1 MELEP
6 RQRNALII
14 GALVG
19 AVLGAGAGWLLVQ
32 QAEEAEASD
41 EPRKPIGP
49 GDVLKITNSAAA
61 LLRQLAELRL
71 RM

>member
-14 GALVG
+14 GALIG
-19 AVLGAGAGWLLVQ
+19 AILGAGAGWLLIQ
-32 QAEEAEASD
+32 SAEETPD
-41 EPRKPIGP
+41 EIRKPIGP
-49 GDVLKITNSAAA
+49 GDVLKITNSAAG
-61 LLRQLAELRL
+61 LLRQLAELRQ

>member
-32 QAEEAEASD
+32 QAEEATG

-49 GDVLKITNSAAA
+49 GDVLKITNSAAG
-61 LLRQLAELRL
+61 LLRQLDELRQ

>member
-6 RQRNALII
+6 RQLNALII

-32 QAEEAEASD
+32 QAEEASD

>member
-1 MELEP
+1 MKLEP

-19 AVLGAGAGWLLVQ
+19 AILGAGAGWLLVQ
-32 QAEEAEASD
+32 QAEEMSD
-41 EPRKPIGP
+41 EDRKPLGP
-49 GDVLKITNSAAA
+49 GDVLKITNSAAS
-61 LLRQLAELRL
+61 LLRQLDELRR

>member
-19 AVLGAGAGWLLVQ
+19 AILGAGAGWLLVQ
-32 QAEEAEASD
+32 QAEEASD
-41 EPRKPIGP
+41 ESRKPISP

-61 LLRQLAELRL
+61 LLRQLADLRL

>member
-19 AVLGAGAGWLLVQ
+19 AILGAGAGWLLAQ
-32 QAEEAEASD
+32 QAEEASD

-49 GDVLKITNSAAA
+49 GDVLKFTNSAAG
-61 LLRQLAELRL
+61 LLRQLDELRQ

>member
-19 AVLGAGAGWLLVQ
+19 AILGAGAGWLLVQ
-32 QAEEAEASD
+32 QVEEISD
-41 EPRKPIGP
+41 EDRKPIGP
-49 GDVLKITNSAAA
+49 GDVLKITNSAAG
-61 LLRQLAELRL
+61 LLRQLDELRR

>member
-19 AVLGAGAGWLLVQ
+19 AVMGAGAGWLLAQ
-32 QAEEAEASD
+32 
-41 EPRKPIGP
+41 PREIDPNETRQPVRP
-49 GDVLKITNSAAA
+49 GDVFRIARNGAS
-61 LLRQLAELRL
+61 LLRQLDDLRH

>member
-6 RQRNALII
+6 RQRNALIV
-14 GALVG
+14 GALIG

-32 QAEEAEASD
+32 SAEEETSD

-49 GDVLKITNSAAA
+49 SDVLKITNSAAG
-61 LLRQLAELRL
+61 LLRQLAELRQ

>member
-1 MELEP
+1 MKLEQ

-19 AVLGAGAGWLLVQ
+19 AMLGAGAGWLLVQ
-32 QAEEAEASD
+32 SAEEGVTG
-41 EPRKPIGP
+41 EPKEPIHP
-49 GDVLKITNSAAA
+49 GDVLKITNSAAG
-61 LLRQLAELRL
+61 LLRQLDELRR